1 MNESGVFLLDNDAF
15 LDFVDKMQEYYNKE
29 VDVDD

>member
-1 MNESGVFLLDNDAF
+1 MDSGVFLMDADDF
-15 LDFVDKMQEYYNKE
+15 LDFIDKMQEYYNKE